1 MSEAHVKEFTCV
13 VCPWGCLL
21 KTQGDIASEYK
32 ISGYSCSRGMKYAH
46 GELTDPRRDI
56 SGSVRID
63 GALNNVLPVKTSAP
77 LPKDMLLAAAR
88 LLGTVVVKPPVK
100 TGDIIIANVLGTDSH
115 FAAALSMEKA

>member
-1 MSEAHVKEFTCV
+1 
-13 VCPWGCLL
+13 
-21 KTQGDIASEYK
+21 
-32 ISGYSCSRGMKYAH
+32 MKYAH

-115 FAAALSMEKA
+115 FVAALSMEKA